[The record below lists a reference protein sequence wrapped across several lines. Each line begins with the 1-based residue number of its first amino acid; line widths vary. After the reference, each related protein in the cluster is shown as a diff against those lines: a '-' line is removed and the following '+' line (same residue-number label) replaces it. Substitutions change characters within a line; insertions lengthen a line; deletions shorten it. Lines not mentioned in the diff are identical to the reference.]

1 MKLYFKNSQ
10 DKERLI
16 TECETTKDVSREIH
30 KFLDDHNYK
39 SYYSRSWGDEEKVMI
54 DVGSYSE
61 FFVVK
66 GISHSE
72 YIKDLKSDENPDEKY
87 HQITMDEY
95 LESLQKDEE

>member
-10 DKERLI
+10 GKERLI
-16 TECETTKDVSREIH
+16 AECETTKDVSREIH

-61 FFVVK
+61 FFVLK
-66 GISHSE
+66 DISHSD
-72 YIKDLKSDENPDEKY
+72 YIKELQKDSEPEEEY
-87 HQITMDEY
+87 HQITIDEY
-95 LESLQKDEE
+95 LESLQNS

>member
-10 DKERLI
+10 GKERLI
-16 TECETTKDVSREIH
+16 AECETTKDVSREIH

-61 FFVVK
+61 FFVLRD
-66 GISHSE
+66 ISHND
-72 YIKDLKSDENPDEKY
+72 YIKELQKDSEPEEEY
-87 HQITMDEY
+87 HQTTFDEY
-95 LESLQKDEE
+95 LESLGENDA